1 MLTAFMVSRPLR
13 RWLSTGVLA
22 AISLT
27 IGACQKVPLL
37 APQGSTITLT
47 AGSTALS
54 VNGTTDIIATVLE
67 AAGTAPQDGTLVTFT
82 TTLGSIQPS
91 EARTSGGR
99 VTVKFNAGTANGTA
113 IISAS
118 SGAASASGANAAR
131 VAVGTAAVGSVRV
144 SANPTQLPIT
154 GGLSTIT
161 GTVIDI
167 NGNPLTSAPV
177 TFSTTAGTLEQVAVS
192 TDSSGVAT
200 AVLRTTTQ
208 ATVTVAVGAQGGSS
222 TGGTTPP
229 TNPSPTTP
237 TPGTPTTPTTPAPTP
252 APTPATTGT
261 ASGSVTVNVTGS
273 PSLLITAP
281 TAGLTAGLP
290 AAFTFAVTAAA
301 NGNPIRDVTV
311 DWGDGQNQNLGATT
325 GTVTVSHV
333 FRSSGT
339 FVVVGRVTDTAGNQV
354 TTSTSVTVTP
364 PALTLTITPPSALPS
379 ANLPAIFTFAAT
391 APAGDSIR
399 NVNVDWGDGTPSQDL
414 GAISGNVSVSHV
426 FRSAGTFVITGT
438 VTDVFGNSS
447 KVSTSITVIPVPK
460 PTIIITPS
468 PVPGKVNT
476 QTTLT
481 IQVTLPSGIS
491 VQDLNINFG
500 DGQQANLGGA
510 TSAAVPHV
518 YTTTGTFTVTVTVL
532 DTSGQT
538 TIGTAAIS
546 IGP

>member
-1 MLTAFMVSRPLR
+1 MGTKMLTAFMVSRPLR
-13 RWLSTGVLA
+13 RRCATGMLA
-22 AISLT
+22 GVSLV

-37 APQGSTITLT
+37 APTGSTITVT

-54 VNGTTDIIATVLE
+54 VNGTTDIIAMVLE

-82 TTLGSIQPS
+82 TTWGSMQPS
-91 EARTSGGR
+91 EARTNGGR

-113 IISAS
+113 IITAN
-118 SGAASASGANAAR
+118 SGAAGSAGSSTQAATNVVR

-144 SANPTQLPIT
+144 SANPTLLPTT
-154 GGLSTIT
+154 GGLSTIA

-177 TFSTTAGTLEQVAVS
+177 TFSTTAGTLEQVAVT
-192 TDSSGVAT
+192 TDASGVAT
-200 AVLRTTTQ
+200 AVLRTTTA
-208 ATVTVAVGAQGGSS
+208 ATVTVAVGAQAES
-222 TGGTTPP
+222 TTPP
-229 TNPSPTTP
+229 TTTP
-237 TPGTPTTPTTPAPTP
+237 PTTPAPT
-252 APTPATTGT
+252 TPATSGT

-273 PSLLITAP
+273 PALLITAP
-281 TAGLTAGLP
+281 AAGLTAGLP
-290 AAFTFAVTAAA
+290 AAFTFAVTAATT

-311 DWGDGQNQNLGATT
+311 EWGDGQSQNLGATT

-333 FRSSGT
+333 FRSPGSY
-339 FVVVGRVTDTAGNQV
+339 VVIGRVTDTAGNQV

-364 PALTLTITPPSALPS
+364 PALTLTITPPSSLPS
-379 ANLPAIFTFAAT
+379 ANLPATFTFAAT
-391 APAGDSIR
+391 APTGDSIR
-399 NVNVDWGDGTPSQDL
+399 NVSVDWGDGTPTQDL

-426 FRSAGTFVITGT
+426 FRSANTFTITGT

-447 KVSTSITVIPVPK
+447 KVSTSVTVIPVPK
-460 PTIIITPS
+460 PTIIITPT

-510 TSAAVPHV
+510 TSAPVRHV

>member
-1 MLTAFMVSRPLR
+1 MLTAFMLARPLR
-13 RWLSTGVLA
+13 CRLVTAVFAGL
-22 AISLT
+22 SLT

-37 APQGSTITLT
+37 APTGSTITVT

-54 VNGTTDIIATVLE
+54 VNGTTDIIAIVVE
-67 AAGTAPQDGTLVTFT
+67 SAGTAPQDGTVVTFT
-82 TTLGSIQPS
+82 TTLGSIEPS
-91 EARTSGGR
+91 EARTNGGR
-99 VTVKFNAGTANGTA
+99 VTVKFRAGTANGTA
-113 IISAS
+113 IITAT
-118 SGAASASGANAAR
+118 SGAAGSTSATSSSNVAR

-144 SANPTQLPIT
+144 SANPTLLPSS

-161 GTVIDI
+161 GSVIDI
-167 NGNPLTSAPV
+167 NGNPLSSAPV

-192 TDSSGVAT
+192 TDANGVAT
-200 AVLRTTTQ
+200 AVLRTTTA
-208 ATVTVAVGAQGGSS
+208 ATVTVAVGAQSGSS

-229 TNPSPTTP
+229 AAGAPAA
-237 TPGTPTTPTTPAPTP
+237 PAP
-252 APTPATTGT
+252 TGT
-261 ASGSVTVNVTGS
+261 ASGRVTVNITGT
-273 PSLLITAP
+273 PTLLITAP
-281 TAGLTAGLP
+281 TTGLTAGLP
-290 AAFTFAVTAAA
+290 ASFTFAVTAATT

-311 DWGDGQNQNLGATT
+311 EWGDGQSQNLGAST

-333 FRSSGT
+333 YRSSGSYI
-339 FVVVGRVTDTAGNQV
+339 VVGKVTDTAGNQV

-364 PALTLTITPPSALPS
+364 PALTLTITPPSTLPS
-379 ANLPAIFTFAAT
+379 ANLPATFTFAAT
-391 APAGDSIR
+391 APAGDSVR
-399 NVNVDWGDGTPSQDL
+399 NVNVDWGDGTTSQDL
-414 GAISGNVSVSHV
+414 GAISGTVSVSHV
-426 FRSAGTFVITGT
+426 YKTAGTFPINGT

>member
-1 MLTAFMVSRPLR
+1 MVTRPPR
-13 RWLSTGVLA
+13 RWLATAVIVGL
-22 AISLT
+22 SLT

-37 APQGSTITLT
+37 APTGSTITLT

-54 VNGTTDIIATVLE
+54 VNGTTDIIAQVLE
-67 AAGTAPQDGTLVTFT
+67 AAGTPPQDGTVVTFT
-82 TTLGSIQPS
+82 TTLGSIEPS
-91 EARTSGGR
+91 EARTNGGR
-99 VTVKFNAGTANGTA
+99 VTVKFRAGTANGTA
-113 IISAS
+113 IITAS

-144 SANPTQLPIT
+144 SANPTLLPTT
-154 GGLSTIT
+154 GGFSTIS

-167 NGNPLTSAPV
+167 NGNALSSAPV
-177 TFSTTAGTLEQVAVS
+177 TFSTTAGTLEQIAIS
-192 TDSSGVAT
+192 TDANGIAT
-200 AVLRTTTQ
+200 AVLRTTTA
-208 ATVTVAVGAQGGSS
+208 ATVTVAVGAQAGSS
-222 TGGTTPP
+222 TPTTPP
-229 TNPSPTTP
+229 STGTPAPTTP
-237 TPGTPTTPTTPAPTP
+237 T
-252 APTPATTGT
+252 TTGT

-273 PSLLITAP
+273 PTLLITGP

-290 AAFTFAVTAAA
+290 AAFTFAVTAATT

-311 DWGDGQNQNLGATT
+311 EWGDGQSQNLGAST

-333 FRSSGT
+333 FRASGSY
-339 FVVVGRVTDTAGNQV
+339 VVVGRVTDTAGNQV

-364 PALTLTITPPSALPS
+364 PALTLTITPPSTLPS
-379 ANLPAIFTFAAT
+379 ANLPATFTFAAT
-391 APAGDSIR
+391 APAGDSVR

-426 FRSAGTFVITGT
+426 YKSAGTFPITGT

-491 VQDLNINFG
+491 VQDLAISFG
-500 DGQQANLGGA
+500 DGQQADLGGA

-532 DTSGQT
+532 DTAGQT
-538 TIGTAAIS
+538 TIGTAAVS

>member
-1 MLTAFMVSRPLR
+1 MLTASMVSRPAR
-13 RWLSTGVLA
+13 RSLATAVLA
-22 AISLT
+22 GLSLT

-37 APQGSTITLT
+37 APTGSTITVT

-54 VNGTTDIIATVLE
+54 VNGTTDITAIVLE
-67 AAGTAPQDGTLVTFT
+67 QAGTAPQDGTVVTFT
-82 TTLGSIQPS
+82 TTLGSIEPS
-91 EARTSGGR
+91 EARTNGGR
-99 VTVKFNAGTANGTA
+99 VTVKFRAGTANGTA
-113 IISAS
+113 IITAS
-118 SGAASASGANAAR
+118 SGAAGSASTTAATNVAR
-131 VAVGTAAVGSVRV
+131 IAVGTAAVGSVRV
-144 SANPTQLPIT
+144 SANPTLLPTT

-161 GTVIDI
+161 GNVIDI
-167 NGNPLTSAPV
+167 NGNPLSSAPV

-192 TDSSGVAT
+192 TDASGLAT
-200 AVLRTTTQ
+200 AVLRTTTS
-208 ATVTVAVGAQGGSS
+208 ATVTVAVGAQAGSS
-222 TGGTTPP
+222 TGTTPP
-229 TNPSPTTP
+229 TT
-237 TPGTPTTPTTPAPTP
+237 GTPAAPT
-252 APTPATTGT
+252 TPATTGT
-261 ASGSVTVNVTGS
+261 ASGSVTVNVTGT
-273 PSLLITAP
+273 PALLITAP
-281 TAGLTAGLP
+281 AAGLTAGLP
-290 AAFTFAVTAAA
+290 AAFTFAVTAATT

-311 DWGDGQNQNLGATT
+311 DWGDGQSQNLGATT

-333 FRSSGT
+333 YRSPGSY
-339 FVVVGRVTDTAGNQV
+339 VVVGKVTDTAGNQV

-364 PALTLTITPPSALPS
+364 PALTLTITPPSTLPS
-379 ANLPAIFTFAAT
+379 ANLPATFIFAAT
-391 APAGDSIR
+391 APTGDSVR
-399 NVNVDWGDGTPSQDL
+399 NVSVDWGDGTAAQDL

-426 FRSAGTFVITGT
+426 FKTAGTFVITGT

>member
-1 MLTAFMVSRPLR
+1 MGTKMLTAFMVSRPLR
-13 RWLSTGVLA
+13 RWLATGVLA
-22 AISLT
+22 GFSLV

-37 APQGSTITLT
+37 APTGSTITVT

-54 VNGTTDIIATVLE
+54 VNGTTDITAMVLE
-67 AAGTAPQDGTLVTFT
+67 SAGTAPQDGTLVTFT

-91 EARTSGGR
+91 EARTNGGR

-113 IISAS
+113 VITATSGGAGSAS
-118 SGAASASGANAAR
+118 TTGTNATATNVAR
-131 VAVGTAAVGSVRV
+131 IAIGTAAVGSVRV
-144 SANPTQLPIT
+144 SANPTLLPTT
-154 GGLSTIT
+154 GGLSTIA

-167 NGNPLTSAPV
+167 NGNPLSAAPV

-192 TDSSGVAT
+192 TDANGVAT
-200 AVLRTTTQ
+200 AVLRTTTV
-208 ATVTVAVGAQGGSS
+208 ATVTVAVGAQAGSS
-222 TGGTTPP
+222 TP
-229 TNPSPTTP
+229 
-237 TPGTPTTPTTPAPTP
+237 PGTDAPAAP
-252 APTPATTGT
+252 ATGT
-261 ASGSVTVNVTGS
+261 ASGSVTVNVTGA
-273 PSLLITAP
+273 PALRITAP
-281 TAGLTAGLP
+281 AGLTAGLP
-290 AAFTFAVTAAA
+290 AAFTFVVTAATT

-311 DWGDGQNQNLGATT
+311 EWGDGQSQNLGAST
-325 GTVTVSHV
+325 GEVIVSHV
-333 FRSSGT
+333 YRSSGS

-364 PALTLTITPPSALPS
+364 PALTLTITLPSTLPS
-379 ANLPAIFTFAAT
+379 ANLPATFTFAAT
-391 APAGDSIR
+391 APAGDSVR

-414 GAISGNVSVSHV
+414 GAISGAVSVSHV
-426 FRSAGTFVITGT
+426 YKSAGTFPINGT

-447 KVSTSITVIPVPK
+447 KVSTSVTVIPVPK

-476 QTTLT
+476 QTTLG
-481 IQVTLPSGIS
+481 IQVTLPNGIS

-510 TSAAVPHV
+510 SSASVPHV

-538 TIGTAAIS
+538 TIGTAAVS

>member
-1 MLTAFMVSRPLR
+1 MVSRPLR
-13 RWLSTGVLA
+13 RWLATGVLA

-54 VNGTTDIIATVLE
+54 VNGTTDIIAIVLE

-144 SANPTQLPIT
+144 SANPTQLPTT

-167 NGNPLTSAPV
+167 NGNPLSSAPV

-192 TDSSGVAT
+192 TDANGVAT
-200 AVLRTTTQ
+200 AVLRTTTA
-208 ATVTVAVGAQGGSS
+208 ATVTVAVGAQAGSS

-229 TNPSPTTP
+229 AAGAPAAPTTP
-237 TPGTPTTPTTPAPTP
+237 T
-252 APTPATTGT
+252 TTGT
-261 ASGSVTVNVTGS
+261 ASGSVTVNVTAS
-273 PSLLITAP
+273 PTLVITVPA
-281 TAGLTAGLP
+281 TLTVGLP
-290 AAFTFAVTAAA
+290 AAFTFTVTAAA

-311 DWGDGQNQNLGATT
+311 DWGDGQSQSLGVSTI
-325 GTVTVSHV
+325 VVSHAY
-333 FRSSGT
+333 RSSGN
-339 FVVVGRVTDTAGNQV
+339 FVVVGRVTDTAGNQA

-364 PALTLTITPPSALPS
+364 PALTLTITPPSTLPS
-379 ANLPAIFTFAAT
+379 ANLPATFTFAAT
-391 APAGDSIR
+391 APTGDSIR
-399 NVNVDWGDGTPSQDL
+399 NVSVDWGDGTPTQDL

-426 FRSAGTFVITGT
+426 FRSAGTFVINGT

-460 PTIIITPS
+460 PTIIITPT

-491 VQDLNINFG
+491 VQDLSINFG

-518 YTTTGTFTVTVTVL
+518 YTSTGTFTVTVTVL